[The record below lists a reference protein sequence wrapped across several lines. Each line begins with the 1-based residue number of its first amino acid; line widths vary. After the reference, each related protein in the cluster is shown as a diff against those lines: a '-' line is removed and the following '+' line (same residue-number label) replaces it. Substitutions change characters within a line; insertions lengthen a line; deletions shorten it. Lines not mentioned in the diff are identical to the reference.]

1 MGFAV
6 LILGASGTGK
16 STSLRNFKKGEIGV
30 LNVGKKPLPFRG
42 KLDVANTADYELI
55 EKTLMKNTYNAY
67 AIDDSQFLM
76 VYENFAHA
84 YEKSYDKFTK
94 MAVNFQEL
102 LNVIINGTSNDTI
115 VYLLHHIDFDDM
127 GRAKAKTIGKMLDQ
141 QLPIESAVPITLLT
155 QTDSEKYTFI
165 TNGLPP
171 AKSPLGMFKDKEIE
185 NDLRMVDET
194 IRAYWELAP
203 LRNVNDKP
211 ATKAKEGKIN
221 A

>member
-84 YEKSYDKFTK
+84 YEKGYDKFTK

-171 AKSPLGMFKDKEIE
+171 AKSPLGMFEDKEIE

-211 ATKAKEGKIN
+211 AAKAKEGK
-221 A
+221 

>member
-84 YEKSYDKFTK
+84 YEKGYDKFTK

-171 AKSPLGMFKDKEIE
+171 AKSPLGMFEDKEIE

-211 ATKAKEGKIN
+211 AAKAKEDK
-221 A
+221 

>member
-84 YEKSYDKFTK
+84 YEKGYDKFTK

-171 AKSPLGMFKDKEIE
+171 AKSPLGMFEDKEIE

-203 LRNVNDKP
+203 LRNVN
-211 ATKAKEGKIN
+211 EGKKDKKE
-221 A
+221 

>member
-84 YEKSYDKFTK
+84 YEKGYDKFTK

-171 AKSPLGMFKDKEIE
+171 AKSPLGMFEDKEIE

-211 ATKAKEGKIN
+211 AAKAKEAKE
-221 A
+221 

>member
-84 YEKSYDKFTK
+84 YEKGYDKFTK

-171 AKSPLGMFKDKEIE
+171 AKSPLGMFEDKEIE

-203 LRNVNDKP
+203 LRNIAD
-211 ATKAKEGKIN
+211 TAKQKKEAAK
-221 A
+221 

>member
-84 YEKSYDKFTK
+84 YEKGYDKFTK

-102 LNVIINGTSNDTI
+102 LNVITNGTSNDTI

-127 GRAKAKTIGKMLDQ
+127 GRAKAKTVGKMLDQ
-141 QLPIESAVPITLLT
+141 QLPIESAVSITLLT

-171 AKSPLGMFKDKEIE
+171 AKSPLGMFEDKEIE

-211 ATKAKEGKIN
+211 EAKAKEGK
-221 A
+221 

>member
-1 MGFAV
+1 MGIPV
-6 LILGASGTGK
+6 LVLGASGTGK

-42 KLDVANTADYELI
+42 KLDVANTADYDLI
-55 EKTLMKNTYNAY
+55 KQTLMKNTFNAY

-84 YEKSYDKFTK
+84 YEKGYDKFTK

-141 QLPIESAVPITLLT
+141 QLPIESAVAITLLT

-165 TNGLPP
+165 TNGMPP
-171 AKSPLGMFKDKEIE
+171 AKSPMGMFAEKEID
-185 NDLRMVDET
+185 NDLRMVDAT
-194 IRAYWELAP
+194 IREYWELKP
-203 LRNVNDKP
+203 LRNAEKQT
-211 ATKAKEGKIN
+211 AKAKEDK
-221 A
+221 

>member
-1 MGFAV
+1 MGIPV
-6 LILGASGTGK
+6 LVLGASGTGK

-42 KLDVANTADYELI
+42 KLDVANTADYDLI
-55 EKTLMKNTYNAY
+55 KQTLMKNTFNAY

-84 YEKSYDKFTK
+84 YEKGYDKFTK

-141 QLPIESAVPITLLT
+141 QLPIESAVAITLLT

-165 TNGLPP
+165 TNGMPP
-171 AKSPLGMFKDKEIE
+171 AKSPMGMFAEKEID
-185 NDLRMVDET
+185 NDLRMVDAT
-194 IRAYWELAP
+194 IREYWELKP
-203 LRNVNDKP
+203 LWNTEKQT
-211 ATKAKEGKIN
+211 AKAKEDK
-221 A
+221 

>member
-84 YEKSYDKFTK
+84 YEKGYDKFTK

-171 AKSPLGMFKDKEIE
+171 AKSPLGMFEDKEIE

-203 LRNVNDKP
+203 LRNVNDVK
-211 ATKAKEGKIN
+211 TAKKD
-221 A
+221 AK

>member
-1 MGFAV
+1 MGIPV
-6 LILGASGTGK
+6 LVLGASGTGK

-42 KLDVANTADYELI
+42 KLDVANTADYDLI
-55 EKTLMKNTYNAY
+55 KQTLMKNTFNAY

-84 YEKSYDKFTK
+84 YEKGYDKFTK

-141 QLPIESAVPITLLT
+141 QLPIESAVAITLLT

-165 TNGLPP
+165 TNGMPP
-171 AKSPLGMFKDKEIE
+171 AKSPMGMFAEKEID
-185 NDLRMVDET
+185 NDLRMVDAT
-194 IRAYWELAP
+194 IREYWELKP
-203 LRNVNDKP
+203 LRNAEKQTAKP
-211 ATKAKEGKIN
+211 KE
-221 A
+221 AQE

>member
-84 YEKSYDKFTK
+84 YEKGYDKFTK

-141 QLPIESAVPITLLT
+141 QLPIESAVSITLLT

-171 AKSPLGMFKDKEIE
+171 AKSPLGMFEDKEIE

-211 ATKAKEGKIN
+211 AAKAKEGK
-221 A
+221 

>member
-84 YEKSYDKFTK
+84 YEKGYDKFTK

-102 LNVIINGTSNDTI
+102 LNVITNGTSNDTI

-141 QLPIESAVPITLLT
+141 QLPIESAVSITLLT
-155 QTDSEKYTFI
+155 QTDSEIYTFI

-171 AKSPLGMFKDKEIE
+171 AKSPLGMFEDKEIE

-211 ATKAKEGKIN
+211 AAKVKEGM
-221 A
+221 

>member
-84 YEKSYDKFTK
+84 YEKGYDKFTK

-171 AKSPLGMFKDKEIE
+171 AKSPLGMFEDKEIE

-211 ATKAKEGKIN
+211 AAKTKEGK
-221 A
+221 

>member
-84 YEKSYDKFTK
+84 YEKGYDKFTK

-127 GRAKAKTIGKMLDQ
+127 GRAKAKTIGKMIDQ
-141 QLPIESAVPITLLT
+141 NLNLEGLFTIVLRAM
-155 QTDSEKYTFI
+155 QTEDGYKFI
-165 TNGLPP
+165 TRDDRVST
-171 AKSPLGMFKDKEIE
+171 AKSPMGMFE
-185 NDLRMVDET
+185 NDTIDNDLKEVDRIIREYYDMKPLTDNKATTKKPET
-194 IRAYWELAP
+194 KGE
-203 LRNVNDKP
+203 
-211 ATKAKEGKIN
+211 
-221 A
+221 

>member
-1 MGFAV
+1 MGIPV
-6 LILGASGTGK
+6 LVLGASGTGK
-16 STSLRNFKKGEIGV
+16 STSLRNFQKGEIGV

-42 KLDVANTADYELI
+42 KLDVANTADYDLI
-55 EKTLMKNTYNAY
+55 KQTLMKNTFNAY

-84 YEKSYDKFTK
+84 YEKGYDKFTK

-141 QLPIESAVPITLLT
+141 QLPIESAVAITLLT

-165 TNGLPP
+165 TNGMPP
-171 AKSPLGMFKDKEIE
+171 AKSPMGMFGDKEID
-185 NDLRMVDET
+185 NDLRMVDAT
-194 IRAYWELAP
+194 IREYWELKP
-203 LRNVNDKP
+203 LRNTEKQT
-211 ATKAKEGKIN
+211 AKAKEDK
-221 A
+221 

>member
-1 MGFAV
+1 MGIPV
-6 LILGASGTGK
+6 LVLGASGTGK

-42 KLDVANTADYELI
+42 KLDVANTADYDLI
-55 EKTLMKNTYNAY
+55 KQTLMKNTFNAY

-84 YEKSYDKFTK
+84 YEKGYDKFTK

-102 LNVIINGTSNDTI
+102 LNIIINGTSNDTI

-141 QLPIESAVPITLLT
+141 QLPIESAVAITLLT

-165 TNGLPP
+165 TNGMPP
-171 AKSPLGMFKDKEIE
+171 AKSPMGMFNEKEID
-185 NDLRMVDET
+185 NDLRMVDAT
-194 IRAYWELAP
+194 IREYWELKP
-203 LRNVNDKP
+203 LRNAEKQT
-211 ATKAKEGKIN
+211 AKAKEDK
-221 A
+221 

>member
-84 YEKSYDKFTK
+84 YEKGYDKFTK

-102 LNVIINGTSNDTI
+102 LNVITNGTSNDTI

-141 QLPIESAVPITLLT
+141 QLPIESAVSITLLT

-171 AKSPLGMFKDKEIE
+171 AKSPLGMFEDKEIE

-211 ATKAKEGKIN
+211 AAKAKEGK
-221 A
+221 

>member
-84 YEKSYDKFTK
+84 YEKGYDKFTK

-171 AKSPLGMFKDKEIE
+171 AKSPLGMFEDKEIE

-203 LRNVNDKP
+203 LRNVNDKTT
-211 ATKAKEGKIN
+211 AKAKEGK
-221 A
+221 

>member
-84 YEKSYDKFTK
+84 YEKGYDKFTK

-171 AKSPLGMFKDKEIE
+171 AKSPLGMFEDKEIE

-211 ATKAKEGKIN
+211 AAKVKEAKE
-221 A
+221 

>member
-1 MGFAV
+1 MGIPV
-6 LILGASGTGK
+6 LVLGASGTGK

-42 KLDVANTADYELI
+42 KLDVANTADYDLI
-55 EKTLMKNTYNAY
+55 KQTLMKNTFNAY

-84 YEKSYDKFTK
+84 YEKGYDKFTK

-141 QLPIESAVPITLLT
+141 QLPIESAVAITLLT

-165 TNGLPP
+165 TNGMPP
-171 AKSPLGMFKDKEIE
+171 AKSPMGMFGDKEID
-185 NDLRMVDET
+185 NDLRMVDAT
-194 IRAYWELAP
+194 IRAYWELKP
-203 LRNVNDKP
+203 LRNAEKQT
-211 ATKAKEGKIN
+211 AKAKEDK
-221 A
+221 

>member
-76 VYENFAHA
+76 VYENFEHA
-84 YEKSYDKFTK
+84 YEKGYDKFTK

-171 AKSPLGMFKDKEIE
+171 AKSPLGMFEDKEIE

-211 ATKAKEGKIN
+211 AAKAKEDK
-221 A
+221 

>member
-84 YEKSYDKFTK
+84 YEKGYDKFTK

-171 AKSPLGMFKDKEIE
+171 AKSPLGMFEDKEIE

-203 LRNVNDKP
+203 LRKVNNGPDKE
-211 ATKAKEGKIN
+211 K
-221 A
+221 